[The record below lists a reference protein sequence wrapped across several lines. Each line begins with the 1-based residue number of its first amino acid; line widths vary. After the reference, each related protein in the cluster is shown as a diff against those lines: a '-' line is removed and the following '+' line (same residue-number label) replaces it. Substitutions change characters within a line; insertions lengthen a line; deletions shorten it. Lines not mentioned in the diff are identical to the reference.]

1 MHHLS
6 LRLVQLSSLTIL
18 LSSGACSSGNLTG
31 STHSKSDQAL
41 TQDYGGSANAT
52 GTGSGTGGSANGS
65 GSSTGTVSEGGGTAG
80 QGEGKAS
87 NGSGSGGTI
96 GDSGATSE
104 KCKVATASAQ
114 NAKTDA
120 DKAKAA
126 AQVAVDCAIT
136 GDKISKGL
144 KKCLDAWGGKS
155 PFTTASPYRKI
166 GFAVSVLGFG
176 SSIDDTNASADPE
189 LVVIGAAVNVLSI
202 TKYRLLNP
210 KGWYCLIADV
220 NVASKLTVDL
230 HTDAHL
236 ADSRVDVDILSAGSN
251 AGIVAV
257 SVLSDVTVKRVDK

>member
-6 LRLVQLSSLTIL
+6 LRLVQLSSLTVL
-18 LSSGACSSGNLTG
+18 LASGACSSGNLTG

-41 TQDYGGSANAT
+41 TQDYGGSSANAT
-52 GTGSGTGGSANGS
+52 GTGSSANGNGTS
-65 GSSTGTVSEGGGTAG
+65 DGTVTEGGGTGG
-80 QGEGKAS
+80 QGEGS
-87 NGSGSGGTI
+87 IGNGGGTGGTI
-96 GDSGATSE
+96 GDAGATSD
-104 KCKVATASAQ
+104 KCKAATASAQ

-126 AQVAVDCAIT
+126 AQVAADCAIT
-136 GDKISKGL
+136 GDKVSKGL
-144 KKCLDAWGGKS
+144 KKCLDAWGGKA

-166 GFAVSVLGFG
+166 GAAVNVLGFG
-176 SSIDDTNASADPE
+176 NSIDDTNVSADPE

-202 TKYRLLNP
+202 PKYRLLNP

-220 NVASKLTVDL
+220 NVASKLTIDL
-230 HTDAHL
+230 QTDAHL
-236 ADSRVDVDILSAGSN
+236 ADSRVDVDILSAGSS